1 MFFGFEV
8 SRNSSIA
15 NKRSN
20 QCHALSGAVE
30 ITVNKTRKDELR

>member
-1 MFFGFEV
+1 MFFCFEV
-8 SRNSSIA
+8 SRNIA